1 MSDKHNQSDEL
12 LSKVSYLKVDYHNA
26 QQAADL
32 LEMIQMYASDPMGAG
47 KPLSSDITASLIAQM
62 SLRPHVFSVLA
73 YAELTRDDTL
83 AQKSNIQPVGFANC
97 IESFSTFKAKTV
109 VNIHDFAIIK
119 EARGQGI
126 SQGMMDYI
134 EMLSKEKG
142 ACKITLEVLE
152 GNIAAQKA
160 YIKSGFK
167 GYELDPSMGQAMF
180 WEKPL

>member
-1 MSDKHNQSDEL
+1 
-12 LSKVSYLKVDYHNA
+12 
-26 QQAADL
+26 
-32 LEMIQMYASDPMGAG
+32 
-47 KPLSSDITASLIAQM
+47 
-62 SLRPHVFSVLA
+62 VFSVLA
-73 YAELTRDDTL
+73 YAELGSEDDHEH
-83 AQKSNIQPVGFANC
+83 KSEKQPIGFANC

-109 VNIHDFAIIK
+109 VNIHDFAIVNK
-119 EARGQGI
+119 ARGQGI

-134 EMLSKEKG
+134 EMLSKDKG

-180 WEKPL
+180 WEKPI

>member
-1 MSDKHNQSDEL
+1 
-12 LSKVSYLKVDYHNA
+12 
-26 QQAADL
+26 
-32 LEMIQMYASDPMGAG
+32 MYASDPMGAG
-47 KPLSSDITASLIAQM
+47 KPLGNDITSNLIAQM
-62 SLRPHVFSVLA
+62 SSRSHVFSVLA
-73 YAELTRDDTL
+73 YADSSSEGDNGH
-83 AQKSNIQPVGFANC
+83 KGKKQPIGFANC

-109 VNIHDFAIIK
+109 VNIHDFAIKK

-180 WEKPL
+180 WEKPI